1 LLLLVLFFG
10 SGACALAYEVVWIR
24 LLSLT
29 FPITVYSLTTV
40 LCAYMAGLALGAAI
54 SSRLSDRLARPL
66 VAFGALE
73 FGIAACGL
81 AVPALLFNLGP
92 VYIGLYEM
100 LGGSGAL
107 FASGRFLLAFGV
119 LLVPTTLMGIT
130 LPLLSRAVVDDTS
143 MVGRRTGA
151 LYAVNTLGAVVG
163 CIAAGFVLI
172 P

>member
-10 SGACALAYEVVWIR
+10 SGACALAYEIVWIR
-24 LLSLT
+24 VLSLT

-40 LCAYMAGLALGAAI
+40 LCAFMAGLALGAAI

-66 VAFGALE
+66 VAFGILE

-92 VYIGLYEM
+92 IYVAVHEW
-100 LGGSGAL
+100 LGGSSAL
-107 FASGRFLLAFGV
+107 FASARFLLAFAV
-119 LLVPTTLMGIT
+119 LLVPTTLMGVT
-130 LPLLSRAVVDDTS
+130 LPLLSRAVVDEKNAHS
-143 MVGRRTGA
+143 RSSVRSSAVRTA
-151 LYAVNTLGAVVG
+151 KHPPTLV
-163 CIAAGFVLI
+163 